1 MPAIVVLVPVAE
13 GDWVEKGQVVMVI
26 SAMKMETSLKAPYGG
41 RITRIKVNEGDKVMP
56 GDILVDIEAT
66 TQLEGGT

>member
-13 GDWVEKGQVVMVI
+13 GDWVEKGQIVMVI
-26 SAMKMETSLKAPYGG
+26 SAMKMETSLRAPYSG

-56 GDILVDIEAT
+56 GDILVDIEEK
-66 TQLEGGT
+66 TQSEGET